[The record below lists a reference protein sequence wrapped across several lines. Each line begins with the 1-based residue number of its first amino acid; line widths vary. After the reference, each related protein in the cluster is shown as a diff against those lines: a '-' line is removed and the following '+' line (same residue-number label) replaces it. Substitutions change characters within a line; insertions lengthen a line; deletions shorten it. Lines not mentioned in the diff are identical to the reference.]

1 MQTCR
6 QQKKNNQPQ
15 FKKLLYFCH
24 TKKLYIYVY
33 LKKYK
38 CHKITTRDE
47 REMKMQRKN

>member
-1 MQTCR
+1 MQTCK
-6 QQKKNNQPQ
+6 QQKNNQPH

-24 TKKLYIYVY
+24 TKNYIYVY